1 MATRNH
7 LEMCIIF
14 LVRVNLQR
22 IGVGDGA
29 CELPHRICG
38 ATGSLKIFKKI
49 PLCHSVASGVKS
61 KKVTGKY
68 DGFGVDISLDG
79 SRSTPLSKA

>member
-22 IGVGDGA
+22 IGVGEGA
-29 CELPHRICG
+29 SELPHRICG
-38 ATGSLKIFKKI
+38 ATGSLKYFKKI
-49 PLCHSVASGVKS
+49 PLCHSVASGLKS
-61 KKVTGKY
+61 KKVVKDKKY
-68 DGFGVDISLDG
+68 ITQSNLLVICV
-79 SRSTPLSKA
+79 TQ